1 MVRRWSARRVLP
13 VLALTMAFAGSC
25 DDSLTPTPVSETPT
39 VVGLDVQEVRLA
51 AIGDTAQMRVT
62 ARWSDGT
69 SSDVTPDASWGV
81 PSNTIVS
88 ISSSG
93 LVRALDFGMLTV
105 RAIYRLGRV
114 DVKVSVTPEGTFVV
128 AGRTREPGSNPGGGS
143 LGDVTIT
150 EPVSGQS
157 IVTTPNGS
165 FMLAGLIGREL
176 RLTRDNY
183 EPATATVVPFSDE
196 LNIPLQPVM
205 QTLAGGTVMGLIAPN
220 DLEYTVPPDRSCGIC
235 RLVRIQSGSAGTL
248 RLTLR
253 WVETRTRLILWAGGQ
268 EFRSAIAQPLEITA
282 SVPIVAGETIV
293 YVGSDGTD
301 RHTDFVLTTV
311 FERF

>member
-1 MVRRWSARRVLP
+1 
-13 VLALTMAFAGSC
+13 
-25 DDSLTPTPVSETPT
+25 
-39 VVGLDVQEVRLA
+39 
-51 AIGDTAQMRVT
+51 VT

-93 LVRALDFGMLTV
+93 LVRALDFGMVTV